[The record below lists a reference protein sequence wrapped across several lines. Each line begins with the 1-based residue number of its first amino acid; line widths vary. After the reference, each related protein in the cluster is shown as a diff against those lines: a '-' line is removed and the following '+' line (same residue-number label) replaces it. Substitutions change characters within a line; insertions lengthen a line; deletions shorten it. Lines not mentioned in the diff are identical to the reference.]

1 MMDDKVIV
9 INYTGRRGA
18 GNLAAYEISK
28 ALTENGFKVIP
39 IISSNIEN
47 IEMWKSVN
55 FEKLVIVNTYN
66 NKLSFLV
73 NTLLFPVKTA
83 PRIRKEL
90 KGVSI
95 MAVYCPMLTLWS
107 DRINSL
113 FNNSKVIMAI
123 HDPIPHSGTS
133 GILKYFNRK
142 RAIYD
147 AVVVHSKVYVKQI
160 SKIRNTN
167 EKVYYIPLGLLNV
180 YRDIDNKKSIIEYDD
195 SKTNFVF
202 FGRIEKYKGLDIL
215 ADAWQEL
222 QKKYQDKITLSI
234 IGSGDFSPYID
245 KYKGFNNVRIIN
257 RWIYDEEVE
266 SVFVGDNLI
275 CVCPYRDGTQ
285 SGVIL
290 TALDYGVP
298 SIATN
303 TGGISEQVVDGE
315 TGKLISPNS
324 VKELYD
330 SMEEFIIDKDR
341 LSVMKKE
348 ISNYKKYISWDKSA
362 GELIK
367 VIEDVS

>member
-160 SKIRNTN
+160 SKIRN
-167 EKVYYIPLGLLNV
+167 
-180 YRDIDNKKSIIEYDD
+180 R
-195 SKTNFVF
+195 
-202 FGRIEKYKGLDIL
+202 
-215 ADAWQEL
+215 
-222 QKKYQDKITLSI
+222 
-234 IGSGDFSPYID
+234 
-245 KYKGFNNVRIIN
+245 
-257 RWIYDEEVE
+257 
-266 SVFVGDNLI
+266 
-275 CVCPYRDGTQ
+275 C
-285 SGVIL
+285 
-290 TALDYGVP
+290 
-298 SIATN
+298 
-303 TGGISEQVVDGE
+303 
-315 TGKLISPNS
+315 
-324 VKELYD
+324 
-330 SMEEFIIDKDR
+330 
-341 LSVMKKE
+341 
-348 ISNYKKYISWDKSA
+348 
-362 GELIK
+362 
-367 VIEDVS
+367 